1 MTPPPI
7 ILRSPKFDEHKIP
20 VPVEISQL
28 ATGFNGT
35 LSSPGLDDYPVTK
48 NIIQLIGSEYPKTTL
63 AQDTNFISL
72 TAENYEDL
80 WRKNSIKAIS
90 GTDFSMEDEQRLL
103 CEWLNPQKGDRILD
117 LGTSTALYPRILA
130 KHNPETHIVAI
141 DLSMPMLRKA
151 REKSIED
158 GANIYLVQTN
168 AENLPFFAGS
178 FDSVTCGGSLNEFRD
193 PVKAMYEARRVLKKG
208 GYLFM
213 MYLMKADNFFG
224 LALQKASSIGGISFW
239 SEEESTQLFER
250 AGFSIEKEEKHGIVH
265 FVLLKAE

>member
-1 MTPPPI
+1 MISHPI
-7 ILRSPKFDEHKIP
+7 VLRSPKFDEHKIP
-20 VPVEISQL
+20 VPSEISYL

-35 LSSPGLDDYPVTK
+35 LTSAGGDDYLVTK
-48 NIIQLIGSEYPKTTL
+48 NIIQLIGNNYPKTTL
-63 AQDTNFISL
+63 AQDTNFIPL

-80 WRKNSIKAIS
+80 WRKKSIKAIS
-90 GTDFSMEDEQRLL
+90 GTDFSMEDEQRLI
-103 CEWLNPQKGDRILD
+103 CEWLNPQNGDKILD
-117 LGTSTALYPRILA
+117 LGTSTAMYPRLLI
-130 KHNPETHIVAI
+130 KHNPDTHIVAI

-158 GANIYLVQTN
+158 GANIYLVQAN

-193 PVKAMYEARRVLKKG
+193 PIKALYEARRVLKKG

-213 MYLMKADNFFG
+213 MYLMKADSYLG

-239 SEEESTQLFER
+239 SEEESTQLFSR
-250 AGFSIEKEEKHGIVH
+250 AGFCIEKDEKHGIVH